1 MILSIFTVGL
11 TLGIITAIFF
21 VAIIISALME
31 KELIAGIITSLLFI
45 TLIGIMIIC
54 GITSCIP
61 VSNESII
68 TDSYDI
74 RAISS
79 SNSLSGDM
87 SGGIFV
93 ISGYINSDSVFK
105 CYIKEDD
112 QTYSLLTLPADKT
125 KIIIT
130 DDIPKVEILDIT
142 TKCQWLIFEIHKPSV
157 REYKIYIPENDLST
171 DIYLS

>member
-11 TLGIITAIFF
+11 TLGIITLIF
-21 VAIIISALME
+21 VVVGIISVLIE
-31 KELIAGIITSLLFI
+31 KELITGIITSLWLMTFI
-45 TLIGIMIIC
+45 AIIIIC
-54 GITSCIP
+54 CITSCIP
-61 VSNESII
+61 VSNESVVVD
-68 TDSYDI
+68 TYDI

-87 SGGIFV
+87 YGGIFV

-125 KIIIT
+125 KISIT
-130 DDIPKVEILDIT
+130 DDTPKVEILDVT
-142 TKCQWLIFEIHKPSV
+142 TKCQWLIFEIYKPNV
-157 REYKIYIPENDLST
+157 REYKIYIPENGLST